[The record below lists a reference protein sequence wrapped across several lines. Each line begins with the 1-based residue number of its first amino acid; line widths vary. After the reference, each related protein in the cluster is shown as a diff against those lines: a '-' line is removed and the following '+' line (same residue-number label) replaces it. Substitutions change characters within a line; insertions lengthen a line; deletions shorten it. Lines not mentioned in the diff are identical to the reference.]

1 MLMVMRAIVSL
12 TVLIWLTGCAA
23 TPVQEV
29 PTPGPGGVRFVV
41 SVPVAE
47 TVAVVGSFN
56 GWSPTAHIM
65 TRVGS
70 NGFWTAVVPLA
81 GGEHAFMYLVDGT
94 RWVVPPAAEDFV
106 TDGFGNTN
114 GVVIV
119 P

>member
-1 MLMVMRAIVSL
+1 MMRILASL
-12 TVLIWLTGCAA
+12 TVLTWLVGCAA
-23 TPVQEV
+23 APVQVAPTPVS
-29 PTPGPGGVRFVV
+29 GGVRFVV
-41 SVPVAE
+41 SVPTAE

-56 GWSPTAHIM
+56 GWSSTAHVM

-70 NGFWTAVVPLA
+70 NGSWSTVVSLS
-81 GGEHAFMYLVDGT
+81 GGEHAFMYLVDGKT
-94 RWVVPPAAEDFV
+94 WVVPPAAEDFV

>member
-1 MLMVMRAIVSL
+1 MRSVMRILASVVGAS
-12 TVLIWLTGCAA
+12 WLMACAVRHVPEA
-23 TPVQEV
+23 PTPVS
-29 PTPGPGGVRFVV
+29 GGVRFSV
-41 SVPVAE
+41 SVPAAE

-56 GWSPTAHIM
+56 GWSPTAHVM

-70 NGFWTAVVPLA
+70 NGSWSAVVPLP
-81 GGEHAFMYLVDGT
+81 GGEHAFMYVVNGET
-94 RWVVPPAAEDFV
+94 WVVPPMAEDFV

>member
-1 MLMVMRAIVSL
+1 MLKVLRAMVSVMSFV
-12 TVLIWLTGCAA
+12 WMAA
-23 TPVQEV
+23 CTSTSVQEGPTPVS
-29 PTPGPGGVRFVV
+29 GGVRFSL
-41 SVPVAE
+41 SVPTAK

-56 GWSPTAHIM
+56 GWSSTAHIM

-94 RWVVPPAAEDFV
+94 TWVVPPAAEDFV

>member
-1 MLMVMRAIVSL
+1 MLKVLRAMVSVMALV
-12 TVLIWLTGCAA
+12 WMAA
-23 TPVQEV
+23 CTSTRVQEAPTPVS
-29 PTPGPGGVRFVV
+29 GGVRFSL
-41 SVPVAE
+41 SVPAAK

-56 GWSPTAHIM
+56 GWSPTAHVM
-65 TRVGS
+65 TRLGS
-70 NGFWTAVVPLA
+70 NGFWSAVVPLP

-94 RWVVPPAAEDFV
+94 TWVVPPAAQDFV

>member
-1 MLMVMRAIVSL
+1 MRAIASL
-12 TVLIWLTGCAA
+12 TALIWLTGCAA
-23 TPVQEV
+23 THVEEV
-29 PTPGPGGVRFVV
+29 PTPVPGGVRFVV

-47 TVAVVGSFN
+47 TVAIVGSFN

-81 GGEHAFMYLVDGT
+81 GGEHAFMYLVDGIT
-94 RWVVPPAAEDFV
+94 WVVPPAAEDFV

>member
-12 TVLIWLTGCAA
+12 TTLIWLTGCAA
-23 TPVQEV
+23 TRVQEV
-29 PTPGPGGVRFVV
+29 PIPVPGGVRFVV
-41 SVPVAE
+41 SVSAAE

-70 NGFWTAVVPLA
+70 KGFWSAVVSLPS
-81 GGEHAFMYLVDGT
+81 GEHAFMYLVDGT
-94 RWVVPPAAEDFV
+94 TWVVPPAAEDFV

-114 GVVIV
+114 GIV
-119 P
+119 TVP

>member
-1 MLMVMRAIVSL
+1 MLKVLRAMVSVMALV
-12 TVLIWLTGCAA
+12 WMAA
-23 TPVQEV
+23 CTSTPVQEA
-29 PTPGPGGVRFVV
+29 PTPVSGGVRFSL
-41 SVPVAE
+41 SVPVAK

-56 GWSPTAHIM
+56 GWSPTAHAM

-70 NGFWTAVVPLA
+70 NGFWSAVVPLP

-94 RWVVPPAAEDFV
+94 TWVVPPEAQDFV

-114 GVVIV
+114 GVVII